1 VLVAH
6 QLLPG
11 AGPRTDL
18 ARQPRLPGGFHR
30 GDDAE
35 GLDAGQQAAN
45 AAGASTPL
53 GAEAA
58 QLFNLFVNS
67 GNGAKDFSGIIRMLD
82 GK

>member
-1 VLVAH
+1 MMLK
-6 QLLPG
+6 
-11 AGPRTDL
+11 DL
-18 ARQPRLPGGFHR
+18 MLA
-30 GDDAE
+30 
-35 GLDAGQQAAN
+35 QQAAN
-45 AAGASTPL
+45 GAGASTPL